1 MTLSSQGPQERSW
14 RPQEADSYTSN
25 TSPCLSL
32 PVTVQLHSPTPELTC
47 PSTGPRGCSWP
58 PSASSSGQAG
68 GWPETPA
75 PIPECVSPQVATGR
89 WCPKLAPIPLTEA
102 SRVRAG
108 RIKALDAT
116 ALTEGV
122 LCLVGIEGVRGDAIG
137 SLRDTDKE
145 LQLSFTEINPVKTS
159 VGNALWP
166 GSQGHEDTS
175 CLRLG
180 PILKTWRPISLE
192 HDNSGLPAHKTSD
205 LELPTAAQA

>member
-1 MTLSSQGPQERSW
+1 MS
-14 RPQEADSYTSN
+14 
-25 TSPCLSL
+25 SPCSGPPGSIQLPQQQEIRVRTGRSL
-32 PVTVQLHSPTPELTC
+32 EAQGQAMPCLRRVQWASPAPLTHVRER
-47 PSTGPRGCSWP
+47 P
-58 PSASSSGQAG
+58 GQAG

-75 PIPECVSPQVATGR
+75 PVPERVSPQVATGR
-89 WCPKLAPIPLTEA
+89 WCPELAPIPLTEA

-122 LCLVGIEGVRGDAIG
+122 LRLVGIEGVRGDAVG

-159 VGNALWP
+159 VENALWP

-180 PILKTWRPISLE
+180 PIVTTWRPISLE